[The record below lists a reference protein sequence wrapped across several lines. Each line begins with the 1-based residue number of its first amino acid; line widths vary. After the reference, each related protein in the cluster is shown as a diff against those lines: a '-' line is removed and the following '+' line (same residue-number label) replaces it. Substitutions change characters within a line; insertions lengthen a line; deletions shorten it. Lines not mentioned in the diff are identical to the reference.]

1 MSVASPHSGENDLR
15 KIVSVVRA
23 LCEGRSNAAGSFTL
37 APGATTTTVAAPTCG
52 AGSKILFA
60 PETANAA
67 AAAATTYVL
76 AANVTAGQ
84 FIVTHAN
91 NAQADRTFSYEVR
104 G

>member
-1 MSVASPHSGENDLR
+1 MSVAAPHSGETDPR
-15 KIVSVVRA
+15 KLAAAVRA

-37 APGATTTTVAAPTCG
+37 AAGAGTTTVSAPTCG

-67 AAAATTYVL
+67 AALATTYVL
-76 AANVTAGQ
+76 AGNVSAGQ
-84 FIVTHAN
+84 FVVSHASN
-91 NAQADRTFSYEVR
+91 GQTDRTFAYEVR